1 VSETWL
7 ALFSK
12 VKMNSGL
19 ECDPYE
25 LNSFIGEIVSVSS
38 STGVRHIGRLIALDP
53 VSSSV
58 VLICSKSTEAEESN
72 EIRSSSPAEKSVK
85 SSPEDNIKS
94 PFSDFSSET
103 LKKEIVV
110 LPWIDLS
117 KLSVVESKDLQN
129 TAEQDQLIREKLLC
143 SEKKTEVEKVSS
155 NYNCDPEIIVD
166 WLKKHQLCVE
176 FQQEIISIQ
185 GGLVK
190 LKPPYTVNDC
200 QATNLIVL
208 DRVTSILAQMP
219 PAV

>member
-1 VSETWL
+1 
-7 ALFSK
+7 
-12 VKMNSGL
+12 M
-19 ECDPYE
+19 
-25 LNSFIGEIVSVSS
+25 
-38 STGVRHIGRLIALDP
+38 
-53 VSSSV
+53 
-58 VLICSKSTEAEESN
+58 LICSKAEEESN
-72 EIRSSSPAEKSVK
+72 EIRPTSPAESGN
-85 SSPEDNIKS
+85 SLDNIKS
-94 PFSDFSSET
+94 DSET

-117 KLSVVESKDLQN
+117 KLSVVENSQSKDLQK
-129 TAEQDQLIREKLLC
+129 TAEEDQIIREKLLL
-143 SEKKTEVEKVSS
+143 EKKSETEEKFSS
-155 NYNCDPEIIVD
+155 NYNRDPESIVD

-190 LKPPYTVNDC
+190 LKPPYSVNDC